1 MDRNCE
7 HQAFPTA
14 SSGGV
19 RAGGG
24 GVLTAEE
31 QQEELHVWRW
41 QLPCLGEPEVPP
53 VTLFMTTVYPLC
65 RASPL
70 ENLKWANIDNPHQ
83 IGPAMCARFSQC
95 CWRPQLRDTLCW
107 ESPLQGRFQW
117 TGVSGA
123 DWCQVRAQLWVSQH
137 PNASLSKKGELKGEW
152 KPLCSWMTIRFLM
165 S

>member
-1 MDRNCE
+1 MDRNSE

-19 RAGGG
+19 RAGV
-24 GVLTAEE
+24 GVLAAKE

-41 QLPCLGEPEVPP
+41 QLLYLGEPEVPP
-53 VTLFMTTVYPLC
+53 VTLFMTTLYPLG

-70 ENLKWANIDNPHQ
+70 ENPKWANIDNPHQ
-83 IGPAMCARFSQC
+83 IGPAMCARFSQR
-95 CWRPQLRDTLCW
+95 CWSPQLWDSLCW
-107 ESPLQGRFQW
+107 ESPLQGTFRW

-123 DWCQVRAQLWVSQH
+123 GWCRVRAQLWVSQH
-137 PNASLSKKGELKGEW
+137 PDASLSKTGELEGEW
-152 KPLCSWMTIRFLM
+152 EPLCSRMTISFLM